1 MYERFPSWC
10 YYRDGRSV
18 IVASQQELD
27 ALEPGWA
34 TSPVGPWDDGFDGE
48 PPWKPGKGPFAPD
61 YTSQQYGSYP
71 PSGSEWIYAA
81 QPVCCNGWARNEG
94 EVFRREGTLEEE
106 RLLLKG
112 DVRPVPPGRRFK
124 HEPIGRYEPTYRW
137 FLDEPTRDAYA
148 LRYEAGDLT
157 EWASSKPPD
166 SIRSPTDRKTRG
178 SQANYKSWTNTQ
190 ALKTLKL
197 AAQRVKDAGLPLTQE
212 NLGHYMSPRRHR
224 NTMREILRWHGI
236 NIHNL

>member
-1 MYERFPSWC
+1 MPDQFPYYRF
-10 YYRDGRSV
+10 YRDGRELMV
-18 IVASQQELD
+18 KSQEELD

-34 TSPVGPWDDGFDGE
+34 DSPAGPWDDGFDGE
-48 PPWKPGKGPFAPD
+48 PPWKPRQGPFAPD
-61 YTSQQYGSYP
+61 TTNQHAGYP
-71 PSGSEWIYAA
+71 PSGAEGIYAA
-81 QPVCCNGWARNEG
+81 QPLCCNGWARNVG
-94 EVFRREGTLEEE
+94 EVFHREGTLEEE

-124 HEPIGRYEPTYRW
+124 HEPTSRW

-157 EWASSKPPD
+157 EWASSRPPD

-178 SQANYKSWTNTQ
+178 PQADYMSWTNPQ
-190 ALKTLKL
+190 ALRILKR
-197 AAQRVKDAGLPLTQE
+197 AAQQVKAASLPLTQA

-224 NTMREILRWHGI
+224 NTVRAILRYHSI
-236 NIHNL
+236 SIHNL